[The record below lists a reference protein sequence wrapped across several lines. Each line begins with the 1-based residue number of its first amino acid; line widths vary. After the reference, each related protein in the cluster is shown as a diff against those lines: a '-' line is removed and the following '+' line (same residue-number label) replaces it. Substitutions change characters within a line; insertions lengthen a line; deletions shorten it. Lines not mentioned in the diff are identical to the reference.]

1 MTLQQHTEEETQ
13 MILPE
18 INVSNQLDW
27 DETDFLS
34 PQAQQTSTPP
44 IPPSHQIP
52 PIPQQ
57 QQQQEQQEELKE
69 EEEKESESNTTTTT
83 GLTRALSL
91 PRQLNKTKE
100 EEEKNIRKEVIN
112 ISTSNPS
119 HLFW

>member
-1 MTLQQHTEEETQ
+1 MTAHLQESQIT
-13 MILPE
+13 LPE

-27 DETDFLS
+27 DEADFLL
-34 PQAQQTSTPP
+34 PPIQQKEPP
-44 IPPSHQIP
+44 IPPSHQTP
-52 PIPQQ
+52 PLSQQ
-57 QQQQEQQEELKE
+57 QQQQQQQQKE
-69 EEEKESESNTTTTT
+69 EASESTTTTM

-100 EEEKNIRKEVIN
+100 EENSIWKEVIN